1 MKSRNVRIKTW
12 TLKTSSGLYYVA
24 KDSLNIATYTH
35 YWNHLIKSPITIH
48 CLINYIVTKF

>member
-35 YWNHLIKSPITIH
+35 YWNLIKSPITIH